1 MVIVRSRGTG
11 LYAITILLF
20 VLIVTS
26 PANSQPERWMGPH
39 PFTEEAFG
47 SFDFGVDFSKFRSE
61 IEEGF
66 SYLLRGLFFGTYQ
79 KPSDSPLNPDNYPFE
94 IPTYGLTL
102 GLRPDFSLNFRSLY
116 LALKPRLY
124 LDWQRCEEGP
134 TKGKSETNSD
144 VFVNEWIARLRIRE
158 GLLAS
163 YGRENIQWGPSFF
176 ISPSNPFF
184 ADNGQANPKQEIP
197 GMDFARVLWIPSSSW
212 TASLIAN
219 TGRGQQEF
227 IGDFKPVYA
236 LKMDYTSF
244 KKYASLIISRREGES
259 LRVGAFAGG
268 TISNALLLYGEGA
281 LFKGNEL
288 YYLKKDFGDEIP
300 EISMLPDPEKSLE
313 TLFLLGGSY
322 TFEAGPALTLEYLYN
337 SAGFS
342 DNDVDLFYRALKVLA
357 GSPAYQYPF
366 TNLTNP
372 SDFISGK
379 SLGPNFKVFRKNYLM
394 LQYSH
399 SQIKNLVDVLLRY
412 TYSLDSDSSQL
423 IAMATYSLGDHAQ
436 LFFIGN
442 QNFGPKDGEFR
453 ALQDRSAMLG
463 IEYTF

>member
-1 MVIVRSRGTG
+1 
-11 LYAITILLF
+11 
-20 VLIVTS
+20 
-26 PANSQPERWMGPH
+26 MGPH
-39 PFTEEAFG
+39 PFIEESSE
-47 SFDFGVDFSKFRSE
+47 SFDFDVDFSKFPSE

-66 SYLLRGLFFGTYQ
+66 SYLLRGLFFGRYQ
-79 KPSDSPLNPDNYPFE
+79 KPSNSPVNPNNYPFE

-124 LDWQRCEEGP
+124 LNWQRWEEG
-134 TKGKSETNSD
+134 TSKGKSETDLD

-163 YGRENIQWGPSFF
+163 YGRENLQWGPAFL

-184 ADNGQANPKQEIP
+184 ANNGQANPKQEIP

-236 LKMDYTSF
+236 FKADYTSF
-244 KKYASLIISRREGES
+244 KKYASLIVSRREGES

-268 TISNALLLYGEGA
+268 TISDAILLYGEAA

-288 YYLKKDFGDEIP
+288 YYLKKDFENKIP
-300 EISMLPDPEKSLE
+300 ELSMLPDPEKSLE
-313 TLFLLGGSY
+313 TLLLFGGSY
-322 TFEAGPALTLEYLYN
+322 TFEAGPALTLEYVYN

-342 DNDVDLFYRALKVLA
+342 DNDVDLFYRALKLLS
-357 GSPAYQYPF
+357 GSSSYQHTF

-379 SLGPNFKVFRKNYLM
+379 SLGPNFKLFQKNYLM

-399 SQIKNLVDVLLRY
+399 TQIKNLVDFVLRY
-412 TYSLDSDSSQL
+412 TYCLDSDSSQL
-423 IAMATYSLGDHAQ
+423 IAMSNYSLGDHAQ

-442 QNFGPKDGEFR
+442 QNFGPKEGEFK
-453 ALQDRSAMLG
+453 ALFDRSVMLG